1 MAFSKKYLDSI
12 LEKGKYDKDKY
23 VLLVT
28 NPEERILG
36 VFEKKQDKKELS
48 KSVILFDDADLDS
61 DLNKKFSMN
70 FLKEND
76 PDLPSRIKNRSYK
89 TIKKQQKKAERL
101 LEAYKN
107 ILAKKAEIKTRKGKS
122 KATPLNKNPRTET
135 LQ

>member
-1 MAFSKKYLDSI
+1 MDSI

-36 VFEKKQDKKELS
+36 VFEKRQDEKELS
-48 KSVILFDDADLDS
+48 KNVILFDDTDLDS
-61 DLNKKFSMN
+61 GLNNKISKY
-70 FLKEND
+70 FLQEND
-76 PDLPSRIKNRSYK
+76 LDLPSRIKNRSYK

-107 ILAKKAEIKTRKGKS
+107 ILAKKAEIKTRKAKV
-122 KATPLNKNPRTET
+122 KL
-135 LQ
+135 LH